1 MKINKLIVLSL
12 ILLILFTLS
21 AVSAEKNITNFT
33 SNGDLLTSDSPNA
46 NFNDLNKDINEST
59 NELKLTH
66 DYVYDEGNDI
76 NFTDG
81 INVSKSN
88 FLLDGNGYSIDGNG
102 KARIFNII
110 GNNVTLKN
118 LIIKNA
124 LNGAVSFVQPNAE
137 YYLDNVTI
145 QNSSSKYASGGIEL
159 NATNLVVNNSKFISN
174 TGTDS
179 SDIFSTKS
187 VM

>member
-1 MKINKLIVLSL
+1 MININKSIVFSLMLL
-12 ILLILFTLS
+12 ILLTVS
-21 AVSAEKNITNFT
+21 AVSAEENITDFT
-33 SNGDLLTSDSPNA
+33 TEGNLLKVDSSND
-46 NFNDLNKDINEST
+46 NFNDLNNEINGSL

-159 NATNLVVNNSKFISN
+159 NATNLIVNN
-174 TGTDS
+174 
-179 SDIFSTKS
+179 
-187 VM
+187 